1 MAWLIRKPML
11 RLSPQQLTALSAGRA
26 ATFRSGA
33 IAMLRSDY
41 PARCAGKTDRQL
53 QEYVDAFGRFAA
65 GHAVFEP
72 ANILQLMRL
81 QVERGFG
88 SAPDGYLGFV
98 LDQQG
103 LDEGARVRNFVAA
116 CADEKPLQLV
126 SLDTPLHD
134 D

>member
-1 MAWLIRKPML
+1 ML

-26 ATFRSGA
+26 ADFRSGA
-33 IAMLRSDY
+33 IALLRGDY
-41 PARCAGKTDRQL
+41 PAQSAGKTDRQL
-53 QEYVDAFGRFAA
+53 HEYVDAFTRFAA
-65 GHAVFEP
+65 SHAVFEP
-72 ANILQLMRL
+72 ANVLRLMRL

-103 LDEGARVRNFVAA
+103 LDENARVRNFAAA
-116 CADEKPLQLV
+116 CADDKPLQLV
-126 SLDTPLHD
+126 SLDSPLGD